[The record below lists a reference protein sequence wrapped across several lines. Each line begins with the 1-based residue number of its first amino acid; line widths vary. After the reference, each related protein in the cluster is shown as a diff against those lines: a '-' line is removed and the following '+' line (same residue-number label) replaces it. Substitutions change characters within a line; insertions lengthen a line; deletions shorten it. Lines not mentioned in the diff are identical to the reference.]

1 MIKKVLILCTGNS
14 CRSIMAEGLVNHYL
28 GEKWKAFSAGV
39 SPSQVNPI
47 AIKVIQELGIDTS
60 EFRSKSVA
68 EFLSR
73 DDLDLV
79 ITVCDNARETCPI
92 FLKPVQQVHI
102 GIEDPVSYTDA
113 DEEIALAKFR
123 AVRDSII
130 DKILGYLNKL

>member
-1 MIKKVLILCTGNS
+1 
-14 CRSIMAEGLVNHYL
+14 MAEGLVNHYL

>member
-92 FLKPVQQVHI
+92 FLEACPAGAYRH
-102 GIEDPVSYTDA
+102 
-113 DEEIALAKFR
+113 
-123 AVRDSII
+123 
-130 DKILGYLNKL
+130 

>member
-1 MIKKVLILCTGNS
+1 
-14 CRSIMAEGLVNHYL
+14 MAEGLVNHYL

-60 EFRSKSVA
+60 EFRSKSVV
-68 EFLSR
+68 EFLQR